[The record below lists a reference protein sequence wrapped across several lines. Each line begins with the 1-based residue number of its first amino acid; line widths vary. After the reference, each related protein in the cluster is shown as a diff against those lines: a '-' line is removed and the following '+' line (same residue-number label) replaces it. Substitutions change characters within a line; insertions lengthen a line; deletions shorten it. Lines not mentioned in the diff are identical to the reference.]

1 LEYCSTMTTSGPQYG
16 TPRPDVKVT
25 TNRVRSEGDD
35 LYFEVRGHGPALLL
49 IPGAGGDADL
59 YAAVADLLSD
69 EFKVI
74 TYDRRANARSTSNSP
89 KNFEISQQSRDAV
102 AVIHAAGEQAAFIFG
117 SSSGAVIALDA
128 AKTQPQAVRA
138 AIVHEPPC
146 ARVSPNAAKWQRFF
160 ANVYRMAYHFG
171 PSLAGLR
178 FIFGIQVPVRRLVKG
193 HARAAEYARGH
204 SGSGQR
210 EPRISP
216 TEANQVLMKLELVP
230 VTNYLPDVQLIRGNE
245 VTTIMAVGKWTH
257 DRKTWLAEVSSILAE
272 QLDCELVTFPG
283 HHGSYTDMPHEWAA
297 TLRRVLRR
305 AGRTERTAS

>member
-1 LEYCSTMTTSGPQYG
+1 MTTSGREPGSPQ
-16 TPRPDVKVT
+16 PNVRVT

-35 LYFEVRGHGPALLL
+35 LYFEVRGHGPAFLL

-89 KNFEISQQSRDAV
+89 QNFEISQQSRDAV

-128 AKTQPQAVRA
+128 ARTHPHAVRA
-138 AIVHEPPC
+138 AIAHEPPC

-160 ANVYRMAYHFG
+160 ANVYRTAYHFG

-178 FIFGIQVPVRRLVKG
+178 FIFGIQVPVRKLVKG
-193 HARAAEYARGH
+193 HAQAARYARGH
-204 SGSGQR
+204 R
-210 EPRISP
+210 EFRQHESRISSLD
-216 TEANQVLMKLELVP
+216 ANSVLMKLELLP
-230 VTNYLPDVQLIRGNE
+230 VTNYLPDVQMVHRNG
-245 VTTIMAVGKWTH
+245 VTVIMAVGKWTQE
-257 DRKTWLAEVSSILAE
+257 RKTWLAEVSLILAE
-272 QLDCELVTFPG
+272 RLGCELVTFPG

-297 TLRRVLRR
+297 TLRRVLRK
-305 AGRTERTAS
+305 AGGTEQTGQLTK